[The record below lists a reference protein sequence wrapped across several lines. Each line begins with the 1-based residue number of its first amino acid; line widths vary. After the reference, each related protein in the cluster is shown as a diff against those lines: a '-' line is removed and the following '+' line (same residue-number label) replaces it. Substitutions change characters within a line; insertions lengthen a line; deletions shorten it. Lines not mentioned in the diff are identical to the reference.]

1 MPGVC
6 IGLNFV
12 ETETCTDAMGEYAMP
27 DLKEKVYMFDV
38 GAVVADHRQGHM
50 KGFQFT
56 FVKVVAEPELR
67 VPDLTIDWYV
77 VCGTVESAL
86 IRNMVGVGG
95 EGDGKPMLPSQYT
108 VEVYQGADRVK
119 EYQTAEQFCVMVAL
133 AQAAHA

>member
-38 GAVVADHRQGHM
+38 GADGAGYGQGHM
-50 KGFQFT
+50 EGFQFT
-56 FVKVVAEPELR
+56 FVKVVAEPEMRL
-67 VPDLTIDWYV
+67 PDLTIDWYV

-86 IRNMVGVGG
+86 IRNMVGVGD
-95 EGDGKPMLPSQYT
+95 ESDVQPMLPSKYT
-108 VEVYQGADRVK
+108 VEVYQGAERVK
-119 EYQTAEQFCVMVAL
+119 EYQTAEQFCVTVVL
-133 AQAAHA
+133 ARVSHA